1 MARKD
6 EVTIAGAATR
16 AQRERLAAAGG
27 RAVTVLLTPAAWAV
41 VRAQRAEGKSM
52 SAAVSRL
59 VVAAGSADPLA

>member
-6 EVTIAGAATR
+6 EVTPAGAATR
-16 AQRERLAAAGG
+16 AHRERLVAAGG

-41 VRAQRAEGKSM
+41 VRAQLGERESL

>member
-6 EVTIAGAATR
+6 EVTPAGAATR
-16 AQRERLAAAGG
+16 AHRERLVAAGG

-41 VRAQRAEGKSM
+41 VRAQLGERESL

-59 VVAAGSADPLA
+59 VIAAGSADPLA

>member
-6 EVTIAGAATR
+6 EVTPAGAATR
-16 AQRERLAAAGG
+16 AHRERLVAAGG

-41 VRAQRAEGKSM
+41 LRAQLGERESM